1 MNEHSLHN
9 SNFFVKMQTFFAL
22 FQAKFIKRNQTKMN
36 EMKKYFV
43 DTKEKVLFFYN
54 FQKDESQ
61 IESEL

>member
-1 MNEHSLHN
+1 
-9 SNFFVKMQTFFAL
+9 
-22 FQAKFIKRNQTKMN
+22 
-36 EMKKYFV
+36 MKKYFV